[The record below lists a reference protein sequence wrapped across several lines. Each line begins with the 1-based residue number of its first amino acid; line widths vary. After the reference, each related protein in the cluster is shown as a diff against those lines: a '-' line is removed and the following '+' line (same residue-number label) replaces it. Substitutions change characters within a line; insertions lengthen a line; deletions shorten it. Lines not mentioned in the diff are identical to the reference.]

1 MKIKLINGLK
11 MFKSIL
17 CILLVCSNALAEDV
31 VHLTKGAVA
40 PYTGYLFPDDQA
52 QDMKNKLQ
60 AYYDLNLQLESYK
73 RSVELY
79 SKNEVIYQKQLDL
92 LSVQNDK
99 LVNTTQQSLS
109 MSNYEKFG
117 YFALGI
123 LATGLAVY
131 SAKKIITN

>member
-1 MKIKLINGLK
+1 MI
-11 MFKSIL
+11 KSII
-17 CILLVCSNALAEDV
+17 CTLLISTNVLADV
-31 VHLTKGAVA
+31 VHLTKGAIA
-40 PYTGYLFPDDQA
+40 PSDGYLFSDDQT

-79 SKNEVIYQKQLDL
+79 GKNEVIYQKQLDL

-99 LVNTTQQSLS
+99 LVTSTQQSLA
-109 MSNYEKFG
+109 MNNYEKFG

-123 LATGLAVY
+123 LATGLAIYGAEKVLIN
-131 SAKKIITN
+131 K